1 MSLLEPLSPSV
12 TQPALPQAKA
22 LRRPLKIGDEARFF
36 TTWLRRPLTMGAV
49 SPSSRQLGETMA
61 AYVPDPSGFDDR
73 SAVLELGP
81 GTGVVTE
88 CLIDR
93 GVPESAL
100 ILVEYSAE
108 FCDLLKA
115 RFPRATVIR
124 GDAYAIASDLGTV
137 LGERR
142 LEAVVSGLPLLT
154 KPDAVREDVVRHP
167 LDVMPEGAPF
177 IQFSYSLTLPVK
189 PALVNATAETSPWV
203 KRNLPPARV
212 IVYRAA

>member
-12 TQPALPQAKA
+12 TQPSLPKPKL
-22 LRRPLKIGDEARFF
+22 LRRPLNIGDEARFF

-61 AYVPDPSGFDDR
+61 AYVPDPTGFDEH

-88 CLIDR
+88 CLIKR
-93 GVPESAL
+93 GVPERAL

-108 FCDLLKA
+108 FCELLKT
-115 RFPRATVIR
+115 RFPLAKVIQ
-124 GDAYAIASDLGTV
+124 GDAYAIAADLGTV
-137 LGERR
+137 TGGRR

-154 KPDAVREDVVRHP
+154 KPDAMREEVVRHP
-167 LDVMPEGAPF
+167 LSVMADGAPF

-189 PALVNATAETSPWV
+189 PAAVKAEVETSPWV

>member
-1 MSLLEPLSPSV
+1 MN
-12 TQPALPQAKA
+12 
-22 LRRPLKIGDEARFF
+22 IGDEARFF

-61 AYVPDPSGFDDR
+61 SYVPNPMNFEES

-88 CLIDR
+88 CLIER
-93 GVPESAL
+93 GVPESSL

-108 FCDLLKA
+108 FCALLRR
-115 RFPRATVIR
+115 RFPRATVIQ
-124 GDAYAIASDLGTV
+124 GDAYAIAADLKSILVG
-137 LGERR
+137 RR

-154 KPDAVREDVVRHP
+154 KPDQMREEVVRHP
-167 LDVMPEGAPF
+167 LSIMADGAPF

-189 PALVNATAETSPWV
+189 PAAVEARVETSPWI